1 MYNSFVGI
9 KEEENV
15 IKAVSA
21 LIAGTAF
28 TIVYIICK
36 FPASGI
42 PSLKLRSQ
50 MIP

>member
-1 MYNSFVGI
+1 MYNSFMGI
-9 KEEENV
+9 KEEENA

-28 TIVYIICK
+28 TYV
-36 FPASGI
+36 I
-42 PSLKLRSQ
+42 PFLKPHSQ